1 MEPSGRRGR
10 RSFSSAEKR
19 GEMTDVEPG
28 SGAYQAQVS
37 SRTSS
42 VPGAVAGAAGWRAH
56 HAPEHGR
63 GDAGTGAGSDRPSS
77 PPETSTMNASIR
89 EY

>member
-19 GEMTDVEPG
+19 GEMTDVEPA

-63 GDAGTGAGSDRPSS
+63 GDAGTGGCAPGMTS
-77 PPETSTMNASIR
+77 PTR
-89 EY
+89 

>member
-10 RSFSSAEKR
+10 TSFSSAEKR
-19 GEMTDVEPG
+19 GKMTDVEPG
-28 SGAYQAQVS
+28 SGAYQAQTS
-37 SRTSS
+37 SRTWS
-42 VPGAVAGAAGWRAH
+42 VTGGVAGAAGWRAH

-63 GDAGTGAGSDRPSS
+63 GDAGTGEGSDRPGS
-77 PPETSTMNASIR
+77 PPETSTTNASIS